1 MLYTWRLDIKRLNLC
16 MRSRF
21 RSLSRQ
27 MICSRRFSELLWV
40 VSISR
45 ASSLIFFFL
54 ATSSTGIWKLCKPE
68 EEAIVLN
75 YNCAWWEETSQDL
88 IWFSFVCFC
97 CFSFLRGASSS
108 LDCAPNIFLWSVAW
122 ERERSKTGGFLRW
135 ARYRSGACICGRYQS
150 RADVYIASLLH
161 DTWFVLH
168 CNIWMR
174 WVVVLDGCFLPVLQI
189 KQTCDI
195 NCTHLFC
202 LYKSSVN
209 L

>member
-1 MLYTWRLDIKRLNLC
+1 MLYTWRLDIKHLNLC

-27 MICSRRFSELLWV
+27 MICSRCFSELLWV

-54 ATSSTGIWKLCKPE
+54 ATSSTGIWKLYLKRKQLCSTTSVHDGKKP
-68 EEAIVLN
+68 VK
-75 YNCAWWEETSQDL
+75 T
-88 IWFSFVCFC
+88 WFDSLSFVFVV
-97 CFSFLRGASSS
+97 FLSSGGASSS

-150 RADVYIASLLH
+150 RADTLLH
-161 DTWFVLH
+161 NYMNYMVCPTL
-168 CNIWMR
+168 
-174 WVVVLDGCFLPVLQI
+174 
-189 KQTCDI
+189 
-195 NCTHLFC
+195 
-202 LYKSSVN
+202 
-209 L
+209 

>member
-1 MLYTWRLDIKRLNLC
+1 

-27 MICSRRFSELLWV
+27 MICSRCFSELLWV

-45 ASSLIFFFL
+45 ATSLIFFFL
-54 ATSSTGIWKLCKPE
+54 ATPSTGMWKLYLKRKQLCSTTIVHDGKKP
-68 EEAIVLN
+68 VK
-75 YNCAWWEETSQDL
+75 T
-88 IWFSFVCFC
+88 WFDSLSFVFVVFLSSGGRARLSIVRQIYFYGAWLENENAPKQVVSWDEPDIGVEHVFAVDIRVELIHCF
-97 CFSFLRGASSS
+97 
-108 LDCAPNIFLWSVAW
+108 
-122 ERERSKTGGFLRW
+122 
-135 ARYRSGACICGRYQS
+135 
-150 RADVYIASLLH
+150 IATWLH

-174 WVVVLDGCFLPVLQI
+174 WVVVLDGCFLPELQI
-189 KQTCDI
+189 KKTCDI
-195 NCTHLFC
+195 NCTHLWG

>member
-1 MLYTWRLDIKRLNLC
+1 

-27 MICSRRFSELLWV
+27 MICSRCFSELLWV

-45 ASSLIFFFL
+45 ATSLIFFFL

-75 YNCAWWEETSQDL
+75 YVHDRKKPVKT
-88 IWFSFVCFC
+88 WFDSLSFVFVV
-97 CFSFLRGASSS
+97 FLSSGGASSS

-150 RADVYIASLLH
+150 GADALLH
-161 DTWFVLH
+161 YYMIHGLCYNVTF
-168 CNIWMR
+168 R
-174 WVVVLDGCFLPVLQI
+174 
-189 KQTCDI
+189 I
-195 NCTHLFC
+195 NF
-202 LYKSSVN
+202 SAE
-209 L
+209 